1 MRMSWDI
8 TLLTVH
14 ILLAMGAGRLFCT
27 APDWMQKLVLF
38 NVIVA
43 ALGLVGCYALQLFRI
58 DFDYLLELKVASLSV
73 EHIAVLLYI
82 GRLILVENELCKNS
96 LPRSRPS
103 PG

>member
-1 MRMSWDI
+1 MIWDI
-8 TLLTVH
+8 TFLTVH

-43 ALGLVGCYALQLFRI
+43 GIGLVGYYALQLFRVE
-58 DFDYLLELKVASLSV
+58 FDYMTQLRLISLSV
-73 EHIAVLLYI
+73 EHIGVLLYV
-82 GRLILVENELCKNS
+82 GRLILVENALCKNS

-103 PG
+103 PV